1 MVKKKIQKSR
11 LAGTLGVLG
20 ALFIFSG
27 VSVSAQYQ
35 IQDDAQLFTAAEVQQ
50 IENKA
55 EEIDE
60 QYQMNVF
67 VMTCED
73 AKGKESREVL
83 EDTYESYGLEKN
95 DARGGIALIIDMDN
109 RELNLV
115 TERDMM
121 YYITDYR
128 EEEIYDAGWEYVTD
142 GEYGEAMLA
151 MLDVVIDDLEAGIP
165 GNQYTYDTETG
176 KIVRYR
182 SLTTS
187 DVLLAFAAAMLLSG
201 ITVFILYRNYTVVKK
216 YKYSTQKNANIQI
229 TGQQDRLINQ
239 FVTHRKIE
247 NDPPSSGGDRGRTS
261 THQSSGGTTYGG
273 GHGRG
278 F

>member
-1 MVKKKIQKSR
+1 
-11 LAGTLGVLG
+11 
-20 ALFIFSG
+20 
-27 VSVSAQYQ
+27 
-35 IQDDAQLFTAAEVQQ
+35 
-50 IENKA
+50 
-55 EEIDE
+55 
-60 QYQMNVF
+60 
-67 VMTCED
+67 
-73 AKGKESREVL
+73 
-83 EDTYESYGLEKN
+83 
-95 DARGGIALIIDMDN
+95 
-109 RELNLV
+109 
-115 TERDMM
+115 M

-187 DVLLAFAAAMLLSG
+187 DVLLAFAAAMFLSG

-239 FVTHRKIE
+239 FVTHRKIQ
-247 NDPPSSGGDRGRTS
+247 NDPPSSGGDSGRTS
-261 THQSSGGTTYGG
+261 THQSSWGNTYGG

>member
-35 IQDDAQLFTAAEVQQ
+35 IQDDAQLFTTAEVQQ

-201 ITVFILYRNYTVVKK
+201 TTIFILYRNYTVVKK
-216 YKYSTQKNANIQI
+216 YKYSI
-229 TGQQDRLINQ
+229 
-239 FVTHRKIE
+239 H
-247 NDPPSSGGDRGRTS
+247 PSVFRWKYIWRWSWPGILRMPGVFEEERI
-261 THQSSGGTTYGG
+261 
-273 GHGRG
+273 
-278 F
+278 

>member
-1 MVKKKIQKSR
+1 
-11 LAGTLGVLG
+11 
-20 ALFIFSG
+20 
-27 VSVSAQYQ
+27 
-35 IQDDAQLFTAAEVQQ
+35 
-50 IENKA
+50 
-55 EEIDE
+55 
-60 QYQMNVF
+60 
-67 VMTCED
+67 
-73 AKGKESREVL
+73 
-83 EDTYESYGLEKN
+83 
-95 DARGGIALIIDMDN
+95 
-109 RELNLV
+109 
-115 TERDMM
+115 
-121 YYITDYR
+121 
-128 EEEIYDAGWEYVTD
+128 
-142 GEYGEAMLA
+142 MLA
-151 MLDVVIDDLEAGIP
+151 MLDTVIDDLEAGIP

-247 NDPPSSGGDRGRTS
+247 NDPPSSGGDSGRTS
-261 THQSSGGTTYGG
+261 THQSSGGNTYGG